1 MLQYFK
7 GLQRDN
13 GGRQVIYYLL
23 ALFIIAVDQL
33 TKWLVVRNMEV
44 GESINVIDGF
54 FYLTSHRNTGAAWG
68 MLEGQM
74 WLFYIVTLVVIAG
87 ILYYYHKHAKGNKL
101 FSASLMVLLG
111 GAVGNF
117 IDRIFRQ
124 EVVDFLQFTF
134 FNFIFN
140 IADAALTIGVIML
153 FLQMILEEVQ
163 EKRKKNGKHSTL
175 NTGK

>member
-1 MLQYFK
+1 
-7 GLQRDN
+7 
-13 GGRQVIYYLL
+13 
-23 ALFIIAVDQL
+23 
-33 TKWLVVRNMEV
+33 MEV

>member
-1 MLQYFK
+1 M
-7 GLQRDN
+7 
-13 GGRQVIYYLL
+13 IYYLL

-44 GESINVIDGF
+44 GESINVIDGV

-74 WLFYIVTLVVIAG
+74 WLFYIVTLTVIAG
-87 ILYYYHKHAKGNKL
+87 ILYYYYKHAKGNKL
-101 FSASLMVLLG
+101 FSVSLMVLLG

-124 EVVDFLQFTF
+124 EVVDFVQLTF

-153 FLQMILEEVQ
+153 FIQMILEEVQ

-175 NTGK
+175 DTGE

>member
-1 MLQYFK
+1 M
-7 GLQRDN
+7 
-13 GGRQVIYYLL
+13 IYYLL

-33 TKWLVVRNMEV
+33 TKYLVVRNMEV
-44 GESINVIDGF
+44 GESINVVDGF

-74 WLFYIVTLVVIAG
+74 WLFYIVTLIVIGG
-87 ILYYYHKHAKGNKL
+87 ILYYFHKHAKGNVL
-101 FSASLMVLLG
+101 FSVSLMILLG
-111 GAVGNF
+111 GAIGNF

-124 EVVDFLQFTF
+124 EVVDFLQLTI

-140 IADAALTIGVIML
+140 IADAALTIGVVLL
-153 FLQMILEEVQ
+153 FVQMIIEEVQ